1 MMNFKLKMKP
11 PTITAQEH
19 QVTVKNGKPIFYDP
33 PKLKNAKQD
42 LLGHLYQYQPK
53 EPYNEAVI
61 LSVQWLFQSPLH
73 HDGEWKTTK
82 PDTDNLQK
90 LLKDC
95 MTRVGFWNN
104 DALVVREVVEKR
116 WVRNAPGIVI
126 SIMTA
131 AELKE
136 LEELAT

>member
-42 LLGHLYQYQPK
+42 LLGHLYQHQPK

-95 MTRVGFWNN
+95 MTRVGFWDD

-116 WVRNAPGIVI
+116 WVKNAPGIVI

>member
-33 PKLKNAKQD
+33 SKLKNAKQD
-42 LLGHLYQYQPK
+42 LLGHLYQHQPK
-53 EPYNEAVI
+53 EPYKDAVI

-95 MTRVGFWNN
+95 MTRVGFWDD

>member
-95 MTRVGFWNN
+95 MTRVGFWDD

-116 WVRNAPGIVI
+116 WVRNALGIVI